1 MSYFDA
7 YSAFHECWSFQLTQG
22 TPDSNS
28 STLEDNIKDGCD
40 KSSNLVFQHVSYF
53 DAYSAFT
60 SSVLKLSTQAR
71 YTWCKF
77 LYWYLGRRHQGQL
90 CREQQLGFSTC
101 ELFRCIFSFI
111 SSVLKLSTQARYTRC
126 TFLLPLLLGKVEPWR
141 LEQLGLHMF
150 LNMYI
155 CIYIYINIM
164 SFNIWA
170 ISMQIQLLF
179 HQCWS
184 FQRKQG
190 TRDSHSYCWEGWN
203 RGDWSNVYKYL
214 RSFNMSYFNAF
225 SAFTSSVLKLSKQSR
240 YTWCTFLSHRG
251 MEPWRLEQL
260 GLHMFTEGLSTCE
273 LFDCIFSFYFFSAEA
288 FKTIKVH
295 LMHIPIARKNGTT
308 TIAATRFAYVY
319 RRSFNM
325 WGIWIWLYFQILL
338 LQCWSFQNNQGTP
351 DAHSYRKK
359 EWNDDDCRN

>member
-1 MSYFDA
+1 
-7 YSAFHECWSFQLTQG
+7 
-22 TPDSNS
+22 
-28 STLEDNIKDGCD
+28 
-40 KSSNLVFQHVSYF
+40 
-53 DAYSAFT
+53 
-60 SSVLKLSTQAR
+60 
-71 YTWCKF
+71 
-77 LYWYLGRRHQGQL
+77 
-90 CREQQLGFSTC
+90 
-101 ELFRCIFSFI
+101 
-111 SSVLKLSTQARYTRC
+111 
-126 TFLLPLLLGKVEPWR
+126 
-141 LEQLGLHMF
+141 
-150 LNMYI
+150 
-155 CIYIYINIM
+155 M

-273 LFDCIFSFYFFSAEA
+273 LFDCIFSFYFFSADA

-325 WGIWIWLYFQILL
+325 WAIWIWLYFQILL